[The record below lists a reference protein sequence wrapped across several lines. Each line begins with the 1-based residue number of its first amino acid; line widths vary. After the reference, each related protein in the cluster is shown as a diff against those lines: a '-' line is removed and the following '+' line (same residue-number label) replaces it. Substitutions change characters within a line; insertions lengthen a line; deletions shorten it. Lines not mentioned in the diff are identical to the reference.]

1 MRKAIYV
8 LILGA
13 IVLIGVSIRNLSNK
27 DIETEAFENI
37 SKNDYEDLIIKC
49 GNTNEKLLA
58 LTFDDGP
65 DEDFTPQIL
74 DILKKYDVKATF
86 YVIGE
91 KVQYNKK
98 IIKREFEE
106 GHEIGNHTFS
116 HPDISNLSSDDI
128 KREIKECEDTL
139 VKLTGKRPTLFRPPY
154 GSYSEEKLGE
164 IAKESGYKIILW
176 TTIDAKDWKNPPP
189 SQISDTIINKAKN
202 GDIILLHDYGT
213 ENTVKALDTII
224 PEMIK
229 KGYKFVT
236 VSELIN
242 K

>member
-1 MRKAIYV
+1 MTTKVKSILFFMITL
-8 LILGA
+8 LIIIFSSEEISSL
-13 IVLIGVSIRNLSNK
+13 VHNK
-27 DIETEAFENI
+27 DIFF
-37 SKNDYEDLIIKC
+37 KN
-49 GNTNEKLLA
+49 GSRNEKMIA

-65 DEDFTPQIL
+65 HPKETHEVL
-74 DILKKYDVKATF
+74 DVLDKYNVKGTFFVVGKHANWYSEPLKRAAK
-86 YVIGE
+86 
-91 KVQYNKK
+91 
-98 IIKREFEE
+98 E

-116 HPDISNLSSDDI
+116 HPDISCLSSDDI

-139 VKLTGKRPTLFRPPY
+139 IKLTGKRPTLFRPPY
-154 GSYSEEKLGE
+154 GSYSKDKLAE

-176 TTIDAKDWKNPPP
+176 TTIDAKDWKNPPS
-189 SQISDTIINKAKN
+189 SQISDTIINKAQN

-224 PEMIK
+224 SEMIK

-236 VSELIN
+236 VSELID

>member
-1 MRKAIYV
+1 MTTKVKSILFFMITL
-8 LILGA
+8 LIVISSSKEISSLVHNKE
-13 IVLIGVSIRNLSNK
+13 IFIRNGSR
-27 DIETEAFENI
+27 
-37 SKNDYEDLIIKC
+37 
-49 GNTNEKLLA
+49 NEKIIA

-65 DEDFTPQIL
+65 HPKETDEIL
-74 DILKKYDVKATF
+74 DVLDKYNIKGTFFVVGKHANWYSEPLKRASK
-86 YVIGE
+86 
-91 KVQYNKK
+91 
-98 IIKREFEE
+98 E

-116 HPDISNLSSDDI
+116 HPDISCLSSEDI

-139 VKLTGKRPTLFRPPY
+139 VKITGKKTTLFRPPY
-154 GSYSEEKLGE
+154 GSYSKDKLGE

-176 TTIDAKDWKNPPP
+176 TTIDAEDWKNPPS
-189 SQISDTIINKAKN
+189 SQISDTIINKAQN

-224 PEMIK
+224 SEMIK
-229 KGYKFVT
+229 QGYKFVT

>member
-1 MRKAIYV
+1 MTTKVKSILFFMITL
-8 LILGA
+8 LIIIFSSEEISSL
-13 IVLIGVSIRNLSNK
+13 VHNK
-27 DIETEAFENI
+27 DIFF
-37 SKNDYEDLIIKC
+37 KN
-49 GNTNEKLLA
+49 GSRNEKMIA

-65 DEDFTPQIL
+65 HPKETHEVL
-74 DILKKYDVKATF
+74 DVLDKYNVKGTFFVVGKHANWYSEPLKRAAK
-86 YVIGE
+86 
-91 KVQYNKK
+91 
-98 IIKREFEE
+98 E

-116 HPDISNLSSDDI
+116 HPDISCLSSDDI

-139 VKLTGKRPTLFRPPY
+139 IRLTGKKPTLFRPPY
-154 GSYSEEKLGE
+154 GSYSKDKLAE

-176 TTIDAKDWKNPPP
+176 TTIDAKDWKNPPS
-189 SQISDTIINKAKN
+189 SQISDTIINKAQN

-224 PEMIK
+224 SEMIK

-236 VSELIN
+236 VSELID

>member
-1 MRKAIYV
+1 MTSKVKNILLFMITL
-8 LILGA
+8 LIV
-13 IVLIGVSIRNLSNK
+13 ISNCK
-27 DIETEAFENI
+27 EISSLVKNNDIFF
-37 SKNDYEDLIIKC
+37 KNGSREDKII
-49 GNTNEKLLA
+49 A

-65 DEDFTPQIL
+65 HPKETNQIL
-74 DILKKYDVKATF
+74 DVLDKYNVKGTFFVVGKHANWYSKPLIRAT
-86 YVIGE
+86 
-91 KVQYNKK
+91 K
-98 IIKREFEE
+98 E
-106 GHEIGNHTFS
+106 GHEIANHTFS

-139 VKLTGKRPTLFRPPY
+139 IKLTGKRPTLFRPPY

-164 IAKESGYKIILW
+164 IARESGYKIILW
-176 TTIDAKDWKNPPP
+176 TTLDAKDWKNPPS
-189 SQISDTIINKAKN
+189 SQISDTIISKAQN

-224 PEMIK
+224 PEMMK

-242 K
+242 

>member
-1 MRKAIYV
+1 MTTKVKSIVFFMITLLIIISGRKEISSLV
-8 LILGA
+8 
-13 IVLIGVSIRNLSNK
+13 NNK
-27 DIETEAFENI
+27 DIFIRNGSRDE
-37 SKNDYEDLIIKC
+37 KII
-49 GNTNEKLLA
+49 A

-65 DEDFTPQIL
+65 HPKETHEIL
-74 DILKKYDVKATF
+74 DVLDKYNVKGTFFVVGKHANWYSEPLKRASK
-86 YVIGE
+86 
-91 KVQYNKK
+91 
-98 IIKREFEE
+98 E

-116 HPDISNLSSDDI
+116 HPDISCLSSEDI

-139 VKLTGKRPTLFRPPY
+139 VKITGKKTTLFRPPY
-154 GSYSEEKLGE
+154 GSYSKDKLSE

-176 TTIDAKDWKNPPP
+176 TTIDAKDWKNPPA
-189 SQISDTIINKAKN
+189 SQISDTIINKAQN

-224 PEMIK
+224 CEMIK

>member
-1 MRKAIYV
+1 MTSKFKIILLFMITLFIIIYN
-8 LILGA
+8 
-13 IVLIGVSIRNLSNK
+13 SK
-27 DIETEAFENI
+27 EI
-37 SKNDYEDLIIKC
+37 SSLVEKNDIFFKNGSRE
-49 GNTNEKLLA
+49 EKMIS

-65 DEDFTPQIL
+65 HPKETHEIL
-74 DILKKYDVKATF
+74 DVLDKYNVKGTF
-86 YVIGE
+86 FVVGKHANWYSEPLIRAA
-91 KVQYNKK
+91 K
-98 IIKREFEE
+98 E

-116 HPDISNLSSDDI
+116 HPDISNLSSEDI

-139 VKLTGKRPTLFRPPY
+139 VKLTGKKPTLFRPPY
-154 GSYSEEKLGE
+154 GSYSEDNLAK

-189 SQISDTIINKAKN
+189 SQISDIIINKAQN

-213 ENTVKALDTII
+213 ENTVKALNTII
-224 PEMIK
+224 PVMMK

-242 K
+242 E

>member
-1 MRKAIYV
+1 MI
-8 LILGA
+8 
-13 IVLIGVSIRNLSNK
+13 
-27 DIETEAFENI
+27 
-37 SKNDYEDLIIKC
+37 
-49 GNTNEKLLA
+49 A

-65 DEDFTPQIL
+65 HPKETHEVL
-74 DILKKYDVKATF
+74 DVLDKYNVKGTFFVVGKHANWYSEPLKRAAK
-86 YVIGE
+86 
-91 KVQYNKK
+91 
-98 IIKREFEE
+98 E

-116 HPDISNLSSDDI
+116 HPDISCLSSDDI

-139 VKLTGKRPTLFRPPY
+139 IKLTGKRPTLFRPPY
-154 GSYSEEKLGE
+154 GSYSKDKLAE

-176 TTIDAKDWKNPPP
+176 TTIDAKDWKNPPS
-189 SQISDTIINKAKN
+189 SQISDTIINKAQN

-224 PEMIK
+224 SEMIK

-236 VSELIN
+236 VSELID